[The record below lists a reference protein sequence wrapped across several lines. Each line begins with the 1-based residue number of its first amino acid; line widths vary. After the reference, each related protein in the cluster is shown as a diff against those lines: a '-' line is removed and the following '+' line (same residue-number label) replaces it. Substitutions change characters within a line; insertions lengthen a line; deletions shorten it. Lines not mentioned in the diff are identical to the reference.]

1 MLNSE
6 MRKKFIEWNS
16 EMNMKYKWI
25 FSIVVIEKANM
36 DKRRDVFPFYKCI
49 REEGI
54 VLWSAI

>member
-1 MLNSE
+1 